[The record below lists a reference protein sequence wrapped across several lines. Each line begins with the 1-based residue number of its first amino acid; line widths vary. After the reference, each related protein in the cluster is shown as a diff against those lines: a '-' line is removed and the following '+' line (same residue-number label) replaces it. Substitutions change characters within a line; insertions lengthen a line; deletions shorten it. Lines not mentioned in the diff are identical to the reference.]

1 VANQAS
7 YAAAPGKRL
16 WAAGFDALTVAIV
29 FLVIGAA
36 AEGVGRDLW
45 RWSVFGLLF
54 FAYHFGCL
62 LLREGRTLG
71 KTAVDICVISSAG
84 RPLSL
89 RQALVRASVRS
100 IPFFLIDE
108 RLMYD
113 FIGIPLTD
121 LVGSLF
127 LLGLVIADIMLLER
141 SVSRETLTDR
151 LAGSLVVN
159 LPPLQPHR
167 APAVPMYSATDAEF
181 GHPPSRPPDADRDWR
196 KRSNSALVT
205 DACAAALRA
214 SYSAA
219 QRGR

>member
-54 FAYHFGCL
+54 FSYHFSCL

-89 RQALVRASVRS
+89 GQALVTRKC
-100 IPFFLIDE
+100 
-108 RLMYD
+108 
-113 FIGIPLTD
+113 PLDTV
-121 LVGSLF
+121 LSY
-127 LLGLVIADIMLLER
+127 R
-141 SVSRETLTDR
+141 R
-151 LAGSLVVN
+151 
-159 LPPLQPHR
+159 
-167 APAVPMYSATDAEF
+167 ATDVRL
-181 GHPPSRPPDADRDWR
+181 HRHT
-196 KRSNSALVT
+196 VH
-205 DACAAALRA
+205 
-214 SYSAA
+214 
-219 QRGR
+219 